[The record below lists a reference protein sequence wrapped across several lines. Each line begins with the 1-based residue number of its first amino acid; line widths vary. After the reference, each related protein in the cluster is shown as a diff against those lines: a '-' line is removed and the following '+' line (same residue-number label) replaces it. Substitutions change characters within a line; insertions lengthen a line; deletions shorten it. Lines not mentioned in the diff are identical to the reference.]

1 MPIVVVRFSE
11 PVAARNVVQTVRMPD
26 LLGIGMPF
34 DIDMLFPMFFYEI
47 TMHVEKLPML
57 RHHEDGDSQRGYL
70 DFGNGVDFDA
80 RNIEDVRIIL

>member
-1 MPIVVVRFSE
+1 
-11 PVAARNVVQTVRMPD
+11 
-26 LLGIGMPF
+26 
-34 DIDMLFPMFFYEI
+34 
-47 TMHVEKLPML
+47 ML